1 MIENSGFSD
10 REIKQTIQ
18 TFLHDYFEKTR
29 QIVSFNLKFIEANEL
44 DIPEVNYFI
53 LKRFVDTA
61 IKNFENHDIKL
72 KEGLLGKIYDDLS
85 GLQHYFSNFK
95 KLNRHAKVVFTQQF
109 LPSIG
114 LFQDLQDKIN
124 SLQRKISANQHIM
137 TVTTN
142 ELEILKEPTNVTE
155 EQYLKSVK
163 RKNVD
168 AIHDL
173 GKAKEQLAILTTK
186 YHALERMLEKHFI
199 KMFEPTRDNL
209 INHFMT
215 IINVK
220 TYYMDLLLWKKS
232 SESDKI
238 RTFFSN
244 ARIQGDFNIKTFLMY
259 YIRNIDTEKTHDAQ
273 WHGYLKQCLSILK

>member
-1 MIENSGFSD
+1 
-10 REIKQTIQ
+10 
-18 TFLHDYFEKTR
+18 
-29 QIVSFNLKFIEANEL
+29 
-44 DIPEVNYFI
+44 
-53 LKRFVDTA
+53 
-61 IKNFENHDIKL
+61 
-72 KEGLLGKIYDDLS
+72 
-85 GLQHYFSNFK
+85 
-95 KLNRHAKVVFTQQF
+95 
-109 LPSIG
+109 
-114 LFQDLQDKIN
+114 
-124 SLQRKISANQHIM
+124 M